1 MASRKFWSVAL
12 SVMLMGSATTVWG
25 AETPPPKSESE
36 KLAAAP
42 ESQPP
47 GKPKELSDAAKKGLA
62 YLVSQ
67 QHENGG
73 FGQGGGWRLKDAGGS
88 GRVEGDKVKDPPDV
102 GNTCI
107 AALALTRAGNTPKSG
122 PYAKQLAKAIEFIEQ
137 HIEEADTA
145 SLYVTPVRDTQLQS
159 KIGRYVDTFLAALV
173 LSELKGKMPDQ
184 KSEQRL
190 VAALNKTIGKIE
202 TNQQADGTF
211 AGNAGWAS
219 VLSQGLCS
227 KALNRAFQNGVAVK
241 SETIKRDLD
250 QSVAQLAPDA
260 TALAASAAAS
270 GPVSAAKPSD
280 VSRPSKRPAKTVSAT
295 GTSATGGKGDAGVS
309 LYSLSSNAGRVQDAA
324 NSNKLRADKA
334 KKVLANPVADDQAKD
349 AAKKELQEVAEAD
362 KFNVEAA
369 KQISSQIGDERFLR
383 GFGNNGG
390 EEFLS
395 YMNISETMFAQGG
408 EAWTKWDRQTCE
420 TISKT
425 QNEDGSWSGHHCI
438 TGRTFCTSAAL
449 LTMMAD
455 RAPLPVADVNAPVKG
470 K

>member
-1 MASRKFWSVAL
+1 MQSGRRCTEHCNNFADVVKRHTHWGVFGCGELPGCGSRL
-12 SVMLMGSATTVWG
+12 TTVN
-25 AETPPPKSESE
+25 
-36 KLAAAP
+36 L
-42 ESQPP
+42 
-47 GKPKELSDAAKKGLA
+47 
-62 YLVSQ
+62 
-67 QHENGG
+67 
-73 FGQGGGWRLKDAGGS
+73 
-88 GRVEGDKVKDPPDV
+88 
-102 GNTCI
+102 
-107 AALALTRAGNTPKSG
+107 
-122 PYAKQLAKAIEFIEQ
+122 
-137 HIEEADTA
+137 
-145 SLYVTPVRDTQLQS
+145 
-159 KIGRYVDTFLAALV
+159 LV

-260 TALAASAAAS
+260 TAGRKTFAAHHRISAAT
-270 GPVSAAKPSD
+270 PTDAA
-280 VSRPSKRPAKTVSAT
+280 RPSKRPAESSSSSVI
-295 GTSATGGKGDAGVS
+295 SATGGKGDAGVS
-309 LYSLSSNAGRVQDAA
+309 LYSLSSNAGRVQDVA

-334 KKVLANPVADDQAKD
+334 KRVLASPVADDKAKD
-349 AAKKELQEVAEAD
+349 AAKKELQEVAETEESNA
-362 KFNVEAA
+362 EAA

-408 EAWTKWDRQTCE
+408 EAWTKWDRQACE
-420 TISKT
+420 TISKA

-455 RAPLPVADVNAPVKG
+455 RAPLPVAEVKAPG
-470 K
+470 KAK